1 MVVELDI
8 DAGRDLLRYLRNH
21 KYPFDAAYWLREYGD
36 WRLCMHTKLVERSGP
51 IHAYSELQR
60 VLRRWDNARLSFS
73 VVAIIYAADP
83 VLVDMRATI
92 VMDVPDFGGMRVTN
106 SFLRDTY
113 VADAFI
119 YTL

>member
-8 DAGRDLLRYLRNH
+8 DAGRELLRYLRNH

-36 WRLCMHTKLVERSGP
+36 WRLCMHTKLVEQSGP

-60 VLRRWDNARLSFS
+60 VLRRWDDHRLPFS
-73 VVAIIYAADP
+73 VITIIYANDP

-92 VMDVPDFGGMRVTN
+92 VIEALDFGGFRATN
-106 SFLRDTY
+106 AVLRNTY

-119 YTL
+119 YLL